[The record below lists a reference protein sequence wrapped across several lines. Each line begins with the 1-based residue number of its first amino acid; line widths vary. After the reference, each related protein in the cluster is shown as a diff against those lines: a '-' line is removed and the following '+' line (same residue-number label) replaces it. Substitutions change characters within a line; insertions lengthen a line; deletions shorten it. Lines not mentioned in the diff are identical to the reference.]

1 MDCDA
6 VSSITLVRKFFFI
19 LVLIQF
25 SSNHFR
31 FYSIFIHLKSINFH
45 FYLVVVLKNHIFCSY
60 SVLILEILIV
70 FVVFILLNEAFYFT
84 IHTKHLKI
92 ITALG
97 LLAMISKQTC
107 FKDMLVIAS
116 LQWAGDMVTHIIY
129 IALSAITQMTHY
141 RVNPIHSI
149 MTTEMKQKF
158 ALRSWNVAKQSSMT
172 GSLFQALGAATKKA
186 LSLILQLLCSSMH
199 AVWIESAENSL

>member
-1 MDCDA
+1 
-6 VSSITLVRKFFFI
+6 
-19 LVLIQF
+19 
-25 SSNHFR
+25 
-31 FYSIFIHLKSINFH
+31 
-45 FYLVVVLKNHIFCSY
+45 
-60 SVLILEILIV
+60 
-70 FVVFILLNEAFYFT
+70 
-84 IHTKHLKI
+84 
-92 ITALG
+92 
-97 LLAMISKQTC
+97 
-107 FKDMLVIAS
+107 
-116 LQWAGDMVTHIIY
+116 MVTHIIY

-199 AVWIESAENSL
+199 AVWI